1 MTSMPDLTIALS
13 IIFIMEQNRHCAIM
27 AIIKIS
33 LKEAYFYMSSPGVY
47 TFDDIKI
54 VCQPMDNYIK
64 KYVKKLK
71 LNIKNLEIEHNKI
84 SYNAKLNNKKL
95 ICTAVPYSKGWSAKL
110 MESRQK

>member
-1 MTSMPDLTIALS
+1 
-13 IIFIMEQNRHCAIM
+13 
-27 AIIKIS
+27 
-33 LKEAYFYMSSPGVY
+33 MSSPGVY

-54 VCQPMDNYIK
+54 VCQPMDNYK

-84 SYNAKLNNKKL
+84 SYNAKLNNKNLFVPQFL
-95 ICTAVPYSKGWSAKL
+95 IQKAGQQKL

>member
-1 MTSMPDLTIALS
+1 MQL
-13 IIFIMEQNRHCAIM
+13 M
-27 AIIKIS
+27 AIIKIL

-54 VCQPMDNYIK
+54 VCQPMDNYK

-84 SYNAKLNNKKL
+84 FL
-95 ICTAVPYSKGWSAKL
+95 
-110 MESRQK
+110 